1 MRATAFMIAA
11 SLAVACASSM
21 APGAVEPAPQP
32 PATVF
37 AAGDGV
43 DVRLSSAG
51 RTIEDVVYAPV
62 AEAWPA
68 LLLAFEALNIPIAER
83 DDRNHT
89 LRSRGHRMASQIEGR
104 RRSELLD
111 CGSTMTG
118 LRADT
123 WDITVEIVA
132 GLRQE
137 NPARTQV
144 ATLITAVARPREG
157 TSNSP
162 VSCQSKGELEK
173 IIVRQLAEHTEP

>member
-1 MRATAFMIAA
+1 MKSVTGIATLLAIACG
-11 SLAVACASSM
+11 STQQTAVM
-21 APGAVEPAPQP
+21 EPAPQQ
-32 PATVF
+32 PAAVHV
-37 AAGDGV
+37 AGDGV

-51 RTIEDVVYAPV
+51 RTIEDVVVAPA

-68 LLLAFEALNIPIAER
+68 LLQAFEVLDLPVAQQDEQS
-83 DDRNHT
+83 HT
-89 LRSRGHRMASQIEGR
+89 VRTRAHRMARQIHGK

-118 LRADT
+118 LRADN
-123 WDITVEIVA
+123 WDVTVEVVT

-137 NPARTQV
+137 NPARTRV

-162 VSCQSKGELEK
+162 VSCQSKGELERM
-173 IIVRQLAEHTEP
+173 IVRQLAEHTRP